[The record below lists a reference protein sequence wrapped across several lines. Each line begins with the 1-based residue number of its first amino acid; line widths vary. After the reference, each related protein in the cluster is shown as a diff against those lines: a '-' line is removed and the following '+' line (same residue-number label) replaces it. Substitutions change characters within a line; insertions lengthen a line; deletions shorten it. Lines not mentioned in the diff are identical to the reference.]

1 MWMTQE
7 KIIGTVTKPK
17 TCREI
22 INEDDGIVC
31 APAAFNVVHME
42 NNLFRSASF
51 VFL

>member
-1 MWMTQE
+1 MWKTQE

-17 TCREI
+17 TCREM
-22 INEDDGIVC
+22 INKDYEIVYL
-31 APAAFNVVHME
+31 PVAFNMLHVE